1 MLKTCSKCKKEKNIS
16 EFNKRSDRNA
26 YRSHCKACVKIYLQL
41 QDPRKIK
48 LQRKNYNL
56 KNKNKMNEWARNKHD
71 ATNGH
76 YSRIKY
82 QVRKAI
88 LTGIIKKT
96 DCIYKNERCFGQIQA
111 HHHDYTKP
119 IDVRFMCIEH
129 HSAWHRL
136 FQAEY

>member
-88 LTGIIKKT
+88 LTGIIKK
-96 DCIYKNERCFGQIQA
+96 QIVFIKMKDALDKFKHIIMTIQNLL
-111 HHHDYTKP
+111 
-119 IDVRFMCIEH
+119 M
-129 HSAWHRL
+129 
-136 FQAEY
+136 